1 MARVLPGTYGGR
13 LLTQGQ
19 FTAFGGAF
27 QPGRLFRISVTGNAL
42 SSTEGLAVK
51 TAEGDILHFA
61 ELPLGQLQFAGEAL
75 VCSEI
80 LVNDGETPPKAT
92 AFGTAT
98 LEIGYVNADGWI
110 VRPHT
115 KA

>member
-13 LLTQGQ
+13 TLTNSQ
-19 FTAFGGAF
+19 FTALNGPF
-27 QPGRLFRISVTGNAL
+27 QPGRLFRIAVTGAAL

-51 TAEGDILHFA
+51 TAEDDILYFA
-61 ELPLGQLQFAGEAL
+61 QLPLGQLQFAGEAL

-80 LVNDGETPPKAT
+80 LVNDGATPPKLT
-92 AFGTAT
+92 DFGTAT

-110 VRPHT
+110 VRPNQ